1 MVLPL
6 PLPSYSFRPI
16 YCPWPIVKILGHNI
30 GKMKKRA
37 KIHGGSES
45 IHYIKNLL
53 FPTFIYSP
61 YTFFNFETFIVKAIY
76 TND

>member
-1 MVLPL
+1 MVQGKSALYFYEFMVLPL

-30 GKMKKRA
+30 GKMKRRA

-45 IHYIKNLL
+45 IHYIKNSL
-53 FPTFIYSP
+53 FPSKLFTPTI
-61 YTFFNFETFIVKAIY
+61 E
-76 TND
+76 